1 MTKKELTGIFICL
14 AMLFFAA
21 NAFAAPVP
29 ATGQTQCYDEHGDM
43 MLCPKPTE
51 RLYGQDA
58 NHADINPMSYTKLDD
73 SGRELLDSATLW
85 VMVRDNVTGLIWEN
99 KQGLLDR
106 VKNYDKPHDPDNTY
120 TWFDPTAPDRGK
132 PGNGTDS
139 KDFIDALNSASFG
152 SFNDWR
158 LPTAKELG
166 TIVNYS
172 VPYPGPTIDSG
183 FFQST
188 VPAFYWSSTTYAY
201 HTSFAW
207 GVFFDAPFLYGYDY
221 TNDKSTSRYIRAV
234 RGGLSGGAY
243 KNNGDGT
250 VTDTSTGLMWQQT
263 GYDIT
268 KTWEEALLY
277 CEVELNSGLGFGG
290 YRDWRMPNIKELRN
304 LVDRSRY
311 NPAINTGD
319 FPDTVPSFYWSSTT
333 PYHGTDYAWGV
344 YFSFGLDH
352 YNHKVGAPDSS
363 GIGGGY
369 VRCVRGGK
377 VEASYILVLAPAS
390 RNVDKDAGATTFSV
404 SNTGTG
410 IMLMQWTAAVIT
422 PDSSWLSISAGASG
436 SNSGT
441 ITCSFTANTS
451 ISVRTATIRVTATV
465 PVLPGSPVLGSPV
478 DVTVTQAPTLT
489 GSLAASFGSLGLWV
503 YSLDSA
509 TWTKIS
515 SSNPKNIIYSGSTL
529 YADFGP
535 SVGISMWD
543 GSTAWSRI
551 TSASSENMVT
561 SDSTLYAD
569 FGASYGLCKWDGA
582 SWTQKWYVASWTQ
595 LTPFKPENMVTSGS
609 TLYVDFGV
617 SYGLYKWDGA
627 SWAQLT
633 PSDPERWTQLT
644 PSNPEKMV
652 ASGSTLYASFGA
664 LGLWKRDGTAWSRL
678 TTPSDPENMVASGST
693 LYVDFGASGLWKW
706 DGTAWSQLTSVNPE
720 NMVASGP
727 TLYANFGASGLR
739 KWDGTAWSQLTKSNP
754 EDMVTSGS
762 TLYADFGASGL
773 WKWDGTVWSQLTPSN
788 PERMVVSN

>member
-1 MTKKELTGIFICL
+1 MTKKELTGIIICL

-99 KQGLLDR
+99 KQGLLDD

-152 SFNDWR
+152 GFNDWR

-172 VPYPGPTIDSG
+172 IPYPGPTIDSG

-188 VPAFYWSSTTYAY
+188 VPAFYWSSTTYAFR
-201 HTSFAW
+201 TSFAW

-234 RGGLSGGAY
+234 RGGLSGGVY

-344 YFSFGLDH
+344 YFSFGVDH
-352 YNHKVGAPDSS
+352 YNHKVGGVDDRL
-363 GIGGGY
+363 GGGY
-369 VRCVRGGK
+369 VRAVRGGK
-377 VEASYILVLAPAS
+377 VETSYILVLAPAS
-390 RNVDKDAGATTFSV
+390 RNVDRDAGATTFGV
-404 SNTGTG
+404 SNSGTG
-410 IMLMQWTAAVIT
+410 IMPMQWTAAVIT

-436 SNSGT
+436 INSGT

-451 ISVRTATIRVTATV
+451 ISVRTATIQVTAIV
-465 PVLPGSPVLGSPV
+465 PVPPGSPPVLGSPV

-509 TWTKIS
+509 TWTQIS

-535 SVGISMWD
+535 PVGISMWD

-551 TSASSENMVT
+551 TSATSENMVT

-582 SWTQKWYVASWTQ
+582 SWTQ
-595 LTPFKPENMVTSGS
+595 LTPFKPGKMVTSGS
-609 TLYVDFGV
+609 ILYVDFGV

-627 SWAQLT
+627 SWAKLT

-644 PSNPEKMV
+644 PSAPENMV
-652 ASGSTLYASFGA
+652 VSGSTLYADFGA
-664 LGLWKRDGTAWSRL
+664 L
-678 TTPSDPENMVASGST
+678 
-693 LYVDFGASGLWKW
+693 GLWKW
-706 DGTAWSQLTSVNPE
+706 DGTAWSRLTPSDPE
-720 NMVASGP
+720 NMV
-727 TLYANFGASGLR
+727 
-739 KWDGTAWSQLTKSNP
+739 
-754 EDMVTSGS
+754 VSGS

-773 WKWDGTVWSQLTPSN
+773 WKWDGTAWSQLTPDN
-788 PERMVVSN
+788 PENMVASGPTLYADFGASGLRKWDGTAWSQLKSDNPENMVASGSTLYVDFGALGLWKWDGTAWSQLTLVKPEKMAVSN